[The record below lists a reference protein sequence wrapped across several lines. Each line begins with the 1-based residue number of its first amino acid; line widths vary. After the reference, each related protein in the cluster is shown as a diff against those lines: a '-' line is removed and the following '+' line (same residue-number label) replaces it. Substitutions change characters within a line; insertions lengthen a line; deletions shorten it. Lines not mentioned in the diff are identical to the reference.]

1 MIYNNIIIVKRKR
14 NSIKI
19 LLRDLIL
26 DLCKEKKKAKYFI
39 VYYYF
44 TAYNVFF
51 RSFYYFIGVYVI
63 KETTTFHCESLE

>member
-1 MIYNNIIIVKRKR
+1 M
-14 NSIKI
+14 

-63 KETTTFHCESLE
+63 KETTFHCESLE

>member
-1 MIYNNIIIVKRKR
+1 M
-14 NSIKI
+14 
-19 LLRDLIL
+19 IL

-39 VYYYF
+39 VCYYF